1 MYFEYLTFFFKAIES
16 VLLTVK
22 YYSLKKNAFA
32 ILMKFFSIYLENT
45 SLHENLLYFQDN

>member
-16 VLLTVK
+16 VFLTVK